1 LTGGTKR
8 FKQVEQ
14 EKARS
19 REFETE
25 NRSTKESEQLQQKR
39 PLELDEVIKKSR
51 ELYEKLKTL
60 PHNDVLKSDLV
71 SIFPTHHYLGKNNF
85 NPGLNEAEIH
95 PFVNYFYRFHRV
107 CDVIEY
113 PDIFLN
119 SCDSKWWIADVEI
132 PLHSTIY
139 LWAHEWRTNKIIVD
153 NIRPWNESEYK
164 KLHYHSFYKIKHK
177 YLKTLIIFFMFLT
190 CFIVLNK
197 FFLY

>member
-8 FKQVEQ
+8 FKQKEQ
-14 EKARS
+14 EKARIM
-19 REFETE
+19 ELETE

-51 ELYEKLKTL
+51 ELYEKLKNLT
-60 PHNDVLKSDLV
+60 HNDVLKSDLV
-71 SIFPTHHYLGKNNF
+71 SIFPTHHHLGKNNF

-113 PDIFLN
+113 PNIFLN
-119 SCDSKWWIADVEI
+119 SYNNNYWIADVKI
-132 PLHSTIY
+132 PPHSNIY
-139 LWAHEWRTNKIIVD
+139 LWADEWRTNKIIVD

-164 KLHYHSFYKIKHK
+164 KLHYHSFYKIKHI
-177 YLKTLIIFFMFLT
+177 YLKTLIIFFMFL
-190 CFIVLNK
+190 ILVLII
-197 FFLY
+197 LYHYLS